1 MLMTLSWKKPSKP
14 LDQQH
19 HHIHQTK
26 KIIISDEDCPSY
38 KYISMIGYDKKLHKS
53 SWLIWKNIFMTG
65 VHINLSS
72 WSIIT
77 KNSMNDIHESLWSV
91 HKKVSTNGLY
101 INVSP
106 WINSL
111 KKPLWISIVSTNI
124 KSLRAILWK
133 HVSMTNLSER
143 TLWAIPMKIY
153 FVKLSF

>member
-1 MLMTLSWKKPSKP
+1 MLMTLSWKNPPKP

-19 HHIHQTK
+19 HHIHLMK

-38 KYISMIGYDKKLHKS
+38 KYISMIGHDEKLHKS

-65 VHINLSS
+65 VYINLSS

-77 KNSMNDIHESLWSV
+77 KNFMNDIHESLWSV
-91 HKKVSTNGLY
+91 HKKVSINGLY
-101 INVSP
+101 INVSL
-106 WINSL
+106 WINVL

-133 HVSMTNLSER
+133 HVSMTNLRKR
-143 TLWAIPMKIY
+143 TLWAIPMKI
-153 FVKLSF
+153 